1 MRRREFIAGLGG
13 VAAWPIVARA
23 QQTKAVSRTIGSLT
37 VGSAG
42 HPFEQAFRQG
52 LRDFGYVE
60 GRNLVIEFRGADGRA
75 DRLTGLAAELV
86 SLKADVFFASGSQA
100 TSALLQQ
107 NTGIPIVTVSTN
119 PVGLGFAESLAR
131 PGDNITGV
139 SMEAPEASGKRLQ
152 LLKELVPGLAKVA
165 VFQNPNDPGA
175 AFSLQESRAA
185 AALLAIKLQVL
196 ETPDVDAFAGAFAAA
211 TGDAAQ
217 AVIPLPAPLMSRNA
231 ERIAQLALQSRLP
244 TIYYS
249 DDFPKAG
256 GLASYGASI
265 TAMHRRAAYFVDR
278 ILKGAKPAELPVEQ
292 PTKFEFVINLKAAK
306 ALGLTIPETLLATAD
321 EVIQ

>member
-1 MRRREFIAGLGG
+1 MATSSSTRRLGSA
-13 VAAWPIVARA
+13 AAWPLAARA

-60 GRNLVIEFRGADGRA
+60 GRNLVIEFRGADGQA
-75 DRLTGLAAELV
+75 DRLTGLAAELA
-86 SLKADVFFASGSQA
+86 SLKVDVFFASGS
-100 TSALLQQ
+100 L
-107 NTGIPIVTVSTN
+107 
-119 PVGLGFAESLAR
+119 
-131 PGDNITGV
+131 
-139 SMEAPEASGKRLQ
+139 
-152 LLKELVPGLAKVA
+152 
-165 VFQNPNDPGA
+165 
-175 AFSLQESRAA
+175 
-185 AALLAIKLQVL
+185 
-196 ETPDVDAFAGAFAAA
+196 
-211 TGDAAQ
+211 
-217 AVIPLPAPLMSRNA
+217 VIPLPAPLMSRNA
-231 ERIAQLALQSRLP
+231 GRIAQLALQSRLP

-292 PTKFEFVINLKAAK
+292 PTKFDLVINLKTAR
-306 ALGLTIPETLLATAD
+306 ALGLTVPQTLLATAD
-321 EVIQ
+321 EVIE